1 MTVFRV
7 RPGNG
12 LLKPSGTGWKK
23 IALPPDV
30 SCSPVGRRPEGT
42 PIVQSPERLPRGGG
56 TKPSYLCKIP
66 LPFAGRQPSGKDS
79 LCARIFLYNSRT
91 SSTAAGR
98 RVAGVPGLAIIGCT
112 AMTGEVRK
120 TVSKSIGGCP
130 TDGFKGKPHRMADC
144 PPEERSADQLFWGFF
159 LVICTV

>member
-7 RPGNG
+7 RPGNA

-30 SCSPVGRRPEGT
+30 SCSPVGRRPEET

-56 TKPSYLCKIP
+56 TKPSCLCKIP

-79 LCARIFLYNSRT
+79 LCARIFLHKFSDFIDC
-91 SSTAAGR
+91 GGEEGCR
-98 RVAGVPGLAIIGCT
+98 RPGFGNNRLHCNDRG
-112 AMTGEVRK
+112 
-120 TVSKSIGGCP
+120 S
-130 TDGFKGKPHRMADC
+130 
-144 PPEERSADQLFWGFF
+144 EENRFE
-159 LVICTV
+159 